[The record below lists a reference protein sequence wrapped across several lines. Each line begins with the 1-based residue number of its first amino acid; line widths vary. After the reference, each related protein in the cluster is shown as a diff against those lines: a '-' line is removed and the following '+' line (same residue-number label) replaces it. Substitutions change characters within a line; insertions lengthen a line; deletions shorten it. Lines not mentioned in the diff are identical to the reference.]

1 MIVLITGSNGFIGR
15 AISLRMQKENYIVY
29 EWSREGLFL
38 NNSKI
43 QSFAIEKP
51 EDAEKVLLIAKPDI
65 VMHCAGSADV
75 NYSVQHP
82 YEDLS
87 SNYITTHNILFAMK
101 KTGVT
106 SRFVLFSS
114 AAVYGNPV
122 KLPMSE
128 EEPIHPL
135 SPYALHKRAAE
146 EVCLYMNKNYH
157 IDVKI
162 LRLFSVYG
170 PGLKKQIF
178 WDMHH
183 KVKESGRLNL
193 MGSGEE
199 SRDYIYIDD
208 LVEAPIL
215 VALDEGRDIIYNI
228 ANGEETTI
236 YKAAMTFAKY
246 MKIPQELVTFSGRRR
261 EGDPINWCADIT
273 KLKML
278 GYKRKYSFEDGVG
291 KYVDWLDG
299 FKTSINN
306 I

>member
-15 AISLRMQKENYIVY
+15 AISLRMQKENYTVY

-43 QSFAIEKP
+43 QSFVIEKP
-51 EDAEKVLLIAKPDI
+51 EDAEKVLLIVKPDI

-157 IDVKI
+157 MDVKI

-178 WDMHH
+178 WDMYH

-208 LVEAPIL
+208 LVEAVIL
-215 VALDEGRDIIYNI
+215 VALDEGRDIKYNI

-261 EGDPINWCADIT
+261 EGDPINWRADIT

-278 GYKRKYSFEDGVG
+278 GYKRKYSFEDGVEE
-291 KYVDWLDG
+291 YVDWLDE
-299 FKTSINN
+299 FNTSINN

>member
-15 AISLRMQKENYIVY
+15 AISLRMQKENYTVY

-43 QSFAIEKP
+43 QSFVIEKP
-51 EDAEKVLLIAKPDI
+51 EDAEKVLLIVKPDI

-157 IDVKI
+157 MDVKI

-178 WDMHH
+178 WDMYH

-208 LVEAPIL
+208 LVEAVIL
-215 VALDEGRDIIYNI
+215 VALDEGRDSIYNI

-278 GYKRKYSFEDGVG
+278 GYKRKYSFEDGVEE
-291 KYVDWLDG
+291 YVDWLDE
-299 FKTSINN
+299 FNTSIKN

>member
-208 LVEAPIL
+208 LVEATIL

>member
-208 LVEAPIL
+208 LVEATIL

-236 YKAAMTFAKY
+236 YKVAMTFAKY

>member
-178 WDMHH
+178 WDMHR

-208 LVEAPIL
+208 LVEATIL

>member
-15 AISLRMQKENYIVY
+15 AISLRMQKENYTVY

-43 QSFAIEKP
+43 QSFVIEKP
-51 EDAEKVLLIAKPDI
+51 EDAEKVLLIVKPDI

-157 IDVKI
+157 MDVKI

-178 WDMHH
+178 WDMYH

-208 LVEAPIL
+208 LVEAVIL

-261 EGDPINWCADIT
+261 EGDPVNWRADIT

-278 GYKRKYSFEDGVG
+278 GYKRKYSFEDGVEE
-291 KYVDWLDG
+291 YVDWLDE
-299 FKTSINN
+299 FNTSINN

>member
-15 AISLRMQKENYIVY
+15 AISLRMQKENYTVY

-43 QSFAIEKP
+43 QSFVIEKP
-51 EDAEKVLLIAKPDI
+51 EDAEKVLLIVKPDI

-114 AAVYGNPV
+114 AAVYGN
-122 KLPMSE
+122 
-128 EEPIHPL
+128 
-135 SPYALHKRAAE
+135 KRAAE

-157 IDVKI
+157 MDVKI

-178 WDMHH
+178 WDMYH

-208 LVEAPIL
+208 LVEAVIL

-278 GYKRKYSFEDGVG
+278 GYKRKYSFEDGVEE
-291 KYVDWLDG
+291 YVDWLDE
-299 FKTSINN
+299 FNTSIKN

>member
-15 AISLRMQKENYIVY
+15 AISLRMQKENYTVY

-43 QSFAIEKP
+43 QSFVIEKP
-51 EDAEKVLLIAKPDI
+51 EDAEKVLLIVKPDI

-157 IDVKI
+157 MDVKI

-178 WDMHH
+178 WDMYH

-208 LVEAPIL
+208 LVEAVIL

-261 EGDPINWCADIT
+261 EGDPINWRADIT

-278 GYKRKYSFEDGVG
+278 GYKRKYSFEDGVEE
-291 KYVDWLDG
+291 YVDWLDE
-299 FKTSINN
+299 FNTSINN

>member
-15 AISLRMQKENYIVY
+15 AISLRMQKENYTVY

-43 QSFAIEKP
+43 QSFVIEKP
-51 EDAEKVLLIAKPDI
+51 EDAEKVLLIVKPDI

-128 EEPIHPL
+128 EKPIHPL

-146 EVCLYMNKNYH
+146 EVCHYMNKNYH
-157 IDVKI
+157 MDVKI

-178 WDMHH
+178 WDMYH

-208 LVEAPIL
+208 LVEAAIL

-278 GYKRKYSFEDGVG
+278 GYKRKYSFEDGVE
-291 KYVDWLDG
+291 KYVDWLDE
-299 FKTSINN
+299 FNTSINN

>member
-15 AISLRMQKENYIVY
+15 AISLRMQKENYTVY

-43 QSFAIEKP
+43 QSFVIEKP
-51 EDAEKVLLIAKPDI
+51 EDAEKVLLIVKPDI

-128 EEPIHPL
+128 EKPIHPL

-157 IDVKI
+157 MDVKI

-178 WDMHH
+178 WDMYH

-208 LVEAPIL
+208 LVEAAIL
-215 VALDEGRDIIYNI
+215 LALDEGRDIIYNI

-278 GYKRKYSFEDGVG
+278 GYKRKYSFEDGVE
-291 KYVDWLDG
+291 KYVDWLDE
-299 FKTSINN
+299 FNTSINN

>member
-178 WDMHH
+178 WDMYH

-208 LVEAPIL
+208 LVEATIL

>member
-15 AISLRMQKENYIVY
+15 AISLRMQKENYTVY

-43 QSFAIEKP
+43 QSFVIEKP
-51 EDAEKVLLIAKPDI
+51 EDAEKVLLIVKPDI

-146 EVCLYMNKNYH
+146 EICLYMNKNYH
-157 IDVKI
+157 MDVKI

-178 WDMHH
+178 WDMYH

-208 LVEAPIL
+208 LVEAVIL

-261 EGDPINWCADIT
+261 EGDPINWRADIT

-278 GYKRKYSFEDGVG
+278 GYKRKYSFEDGVEE
-291 KYVDWLDG
+291 YVDWLDE
-299 FKTSINN
+299 FNTSINN

>member
-51 EDAEKVLLIAKPDI
+51 EDAEKVLLIVKPDI

-208 LVEAPIL
+208 LVEATIL

>member
-15 AISLRMQKENYIVY
+15 AISLRMQKENYTVY

-43 QSFAIEKP
+43 QSFVIEKP
-51 EDAEKVLLIAKPDI
+51 EDAEKVLLIVKPDI

-106 SRFVLFSS
+106 SRFLLFSS

-128 EEPIHPL
+128 EEPVHPL

-157 IDVKI
+157 MDVKI

-178 WDMHH
+178 WDMYH

-208 LVEAPIL
+208 LVEAVIL

-236 YKAAMTFAKY
+236 YKVAMTFAKY

-261 EGDPINWCADIT
+261 EGDPINWRADIT

-278 GYKRKYSFEDGVG
+278 GYKRKYSFEDGVEE
-291 KYVDWLDG
+291 YVDWLDE
-299 FKTSINN
+299 FNTSINN

>member
-15 AISLRMQKENYIVY
+15 AISLRMQKENYTVY

-43 QSFAIEKP
+43 QSFVIEKP
-51 EDAEKVLLIAKPDI
+51 EDAEKVLLIVKPDI

-157 IDVKI
+157 MDVKI

-178 WDMHH
+178 WDMYH

-208 LVEAPIL
+208 LVEAVIL

-246 MKIPQELVTFSGRRR
+246 MKIPQEVVTFSGRRR
-261 EGDPINWCADIT
+261 EGDPINWRADIT

-278 GYKRKYSFEDGVG
+278 GYKRKYSFEDGVEE
-291 KYVDWLDG
+291 YVDWLDE
-299 FKTSINN
+299 FNTSINN

>member
-208 LVEAPIL
+208 LVEATIL

-261 EGDPINWCADIT
+261 EGDPINWGADIT

>member
-1 MIVLITGSNGFIGR
+1 
-15 AISLRMQKENYIVY
+15 
-29 EWSREGLFL
+29 
-38 NNSKI
+38 
-43 QSFAIEKP
+43 
-51 EDAEKVLLIAKPDI
+51 
-65 VMHCAGSADV
+65 
-75 NYSVQHP
+75 
-82 YEDLS
+82 
-87 SNYITTHNILFAMK
+87 
-101 KTGVT
+101 
-106 SRFVLFSS
+106 
-114 AAVYGNPV
+114 
-122 KLPMSE
+122 MSE
-128 EEPIHPL
+128 EKPIHPL

-157 IDVKI
+157 MDVKI

-178 WDMHH
+178 WDMYH

-208 LVEAPIL
+208 LVEAAIL

-278 GYKRKYSFEDGVG
+278 GYKRKYSFEDGVE
-291 KYVDWLDG
+291 KYVDWLDE
-299 FKTSINN
+299 FNTSINN